1 MEETPW
7 SERREGLVAAL
18 LLQASTTG
26 IICLQE
32 VLHGQLQDISSLLN
46 NSNNNTATGNDA
58 SSSASD
64 AKKWEYVGVGRDD
77 GATRGE
83 YSPIFYNTEVHELIS
98 WRCFWLSETPDRPGK
113 GWDAASVRIC
123 TVGRFGFK
131 GSGKHD
137 FTIMVIPLFPPPFP
151 HTILDYVGTG
161 MLAHLLFS
169 PPTLTTRVFNPDTNR
184 PSSFSMQSTLNFRH
198 PHASPRSFSA
208 VTSTPRPV
216 ISPTPLYPLGCT
228 TCVSQARTFTVIIT
242 RLLDSMENGVI

>member
-46 NSNNNTATGNDA
+46 THTPHNDNIA
-58 SSSASD
+58 KSSD

-77 GATRGE
+77 GLTRGE
-83 YSPIFYNTEVHELIS
+83 YSPIFYNTEIHELIS

-123 TVGRFGFK
+123 TVGRFAFK

-137 FTIMVIPLFPPPFP
+137 FTIMVIPLPPPNLP
-151 HTILDYVGTG
+151 I
-161 MLAHLLFS
+161 
-169 PPTLTTRVFNPDTNR
+169 
-184 PSSFSMQSTLNFRH
+184 PS
-198 PHASPRSFSA
+198 
-208 VTSTPRPV
+208 
-216 ISPTPLYPLGCT
+216 
-228 TCVSQARTFTVIIT
+228 
-242 RLLDSMENGVI
+242 